1 MRDLWLPAR
10 VLHMCG
16 ALDPDG
22 HQALPRGGYPHT

>member
-1 MRDLWLPAR
+1 MRTCGCLPR

-22 HQALPRGGYPHT
+22 HQALPLGEYPHT